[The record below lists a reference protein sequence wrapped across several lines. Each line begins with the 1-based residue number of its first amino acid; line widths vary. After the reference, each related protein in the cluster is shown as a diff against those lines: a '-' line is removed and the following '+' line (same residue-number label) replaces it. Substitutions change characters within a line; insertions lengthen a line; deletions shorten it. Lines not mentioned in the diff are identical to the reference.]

1 MLRCNACIRKCIR
14 VVLADV
20 LGISQPLTKIYPL
33 QPPWSSSRRCYA
45 SNAPEVQDKFAKGRH
60 ALLPHYT
67 HHKQKAVIQSLA
79 FNETDLQQELRY
91 LRDPVKLADH
101 VLMLLRQ
108 DEFLKAHELVN
119 ISSRNVPCVVSWNH
133 LIDYEISKGQIRKAI
148 SLYNDVYFES

>member
-1 MLRCNACIRKCIR
+1 MLGCNACIRKCIR

-20 LGISQPLTKIYPL
+20 LGISQPLIKIYPL
-33 QPPWSSSRRCYA
+33 PPPWSSSRRCFA
-45 SNAPEVQDKFAKGRH
+45 SDAAEVQDKFSKDRH

-67 HHKQKAVIQSLA
+67 HHKQKAVIQCLA
-79 FNETDLQQELRY
+79 FKETDLQQELRY

-108 DEFLKAHELVN
+108 DDFAKAHELVK

-133 LIDYEISKGQIRKAI
+133 LIDYVLSKGQIRKAI
-148 SLYNDVYFES
+148 NLYNDVYC